1 MIPNMSPLPLNI
13 LLDRDGTVVE
23 ERHYLCDPDQVC
35 LTPGAGPTLA
45 ALTQARCRLFL
56 VTNQSGLGRGYF
68 SQDQYQA
75 VQDRLA
81 EMLRPFGA
89 LFRATAMCPHA
100 PDAGCVCRK
109 PLPGLW
115 EKLRQAHGLVPE
127 QTIMVGDQAADVLFA
142 KACGL
147 AASVLVLTG
156 HGRKTALAMGLPELH
171 TDWLELPASPDQPGR
186 PDVLAKDL
194 AAAGRWILSLLTP

>member
-1 MIPNMSPLPLNI
+1 MSPWPLNV

-23 ERHYLCDPDQVC
+23 ERHYLCDPKQVR
-35 LTPGAGPTLA
+35 LTPGAGPALA
-45 ALTQARCRLFL
+45 ALARAGCRLFL
-56 VTNQSGLGRGYF
+56 VTNQSGLGRGCF
-68 SQDQYQA
+68 SQDQYQV

-89 LFRATAMCPHA
+89 VFTATAMCPHA
-100 PDAGCVCRK
+100 PDAGCACRK

-115 EKLRQAHGLVPE
+115 EELRRCHGLLPE
-127 QTIMVGDQAADVLFA
+127 QTIMIGDKAADVLFA

-147 AASVLVLTG
+147 AAAVLVLTG
-156 HGRKTALAMGLPELH
+156 HGRKAALDMGLPELH
-171 TDWLELPASPDQPGR
+171 PEWLELPASPDR

-194 AAAGRWILSLLTP
+194 AAAGRWILSPA

>member
-1 MIPNMSPLPLNI
+1 MRPLPPNI

-23 ERHYLCDPDQVC
+23 ERHYLCDPEQVR
-35 LTPGAGPTLA
+35 LTPGAGPALA
-45 ALTQARCRLFL
+45 ALTQAGCRLFL

-68 SQDQYQA
+68 SHAQYQT
-75 VQDRLA
+75 VQDRLDDL
-81 EMLRPFGA
+81 LRPFGA
-89 LFRATAMCPHA
+89 VFTATAMCPHA
-100 PDAGCVCRK
+100 PDAGCACRK

-115 EKLRQAHGLVPE
+115 EELRRDHNLLPE
-127 QTIMVGDQAADVLFA
+127 QTVMIGDKAADVLFA

-156 HGRKTALAMGLPELH
+156 HGRKTALGMGLPELH
-171 TDWLELPASPDQPGR
+171 TEWLELPASLDR

-194 AAAGRWILSLLTP
+194 ATACRWVLSAT